1 MLYVSRNQNGKIV
14 ALFHSATEEATE
26 EVSAYSQEVLDFLLE
41 GKSDESSA
49 EFLSYTDTHVVR
61 VLEDLID
68 LLIDKNVIM
77 LTELPPRAQIKLSR
91 RQKARQS
98 LQQHSPL
105 IADEDKIL

>member
-1 MLYVSRNQNGKIV
+1 MLYVRRDKNGKIS

-26 EVSAYSQEVLDFLLE
+26 EISAYSQEILDFLLE

-68 LLIDKNVIM
+68 LLIEKNIIM
-77 LTELPPRAQIKLSR
+77 LTELPARAQIKLSR
-91 RQKARQS
+91 RQKARES
-98 LQQHSPL
+98 LQQDSPL
-105 IADEDKIL
+105 IADEDRIL